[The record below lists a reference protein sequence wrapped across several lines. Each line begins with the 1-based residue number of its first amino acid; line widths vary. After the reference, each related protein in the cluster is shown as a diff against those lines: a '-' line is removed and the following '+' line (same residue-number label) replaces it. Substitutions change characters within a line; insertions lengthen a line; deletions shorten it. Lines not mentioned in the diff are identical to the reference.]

1 MFAMYDDDGLNFRS
15 TIDHL
20 YNLHEVTES
29 KPIKSS
35 TDKDKEKQGNENF
48 QDSLYRG
55 KITQE
60 AKDKYK
66 QVTNLDT
73 KVEIFHVEQVMS
85 HEVTTVSDAT
95 TIQECYELMEEKGV
109 QQLPVI
115 ADSALHLKGM
125 ITKHDILR
133 YLVDDIEYAS
143 SNMHKHIY
151 DITTKKILTTDPISD
166 IRRVA
171 KVMIDFNLNAIPVV
185 NGDDIVVGMVSRHDI
200 IKAVSTIP
208 HMQIWA

>member
-20 YNLHEVTES
+20 YNLQEVTAS
-29 KPIKSS
+29 KPIKNN
-35 TDKDKEKQGNENF
+35 TDGKNKQPFEDK
-48 QDSLYRG
+48 LYQG

-66 QVTNLDT
+66 QITNLDT
-73 KVEIFHVEQVMS
+73 KVEIFHVDEIMS
-85 HEVTTVSDAT
+85 HRVLTVNDSKT
-95 TIQECYELMEEKGV
+95 VMECYDLMQEHNL

-133 YLVDDIEYAS
+133 YLVDDVEYA
-143 SNMHKHIY
+143 NKNVHRHIS
-151 DITTKKILTTDPISD
+151 DISTKKIITTDPISD

-171 KVMIDFNLNAIPVV
+171 KVMIDFNINAIPVV
-185 NGDDIVVGMVSRHDI
+185 NSDDILVGMVTRHDI
-200 IKAVSTIP
+200 VKAVSNIP

>member
-20 YNLHEVTES
+20 YNLQEVTAS
-29 KPIKSS
+29 QPIKNN
-35 TDKDKEKQGNENF
+35 TDGKNKQPFEDK
-48 QDSLYRG
+48 LYQG

-66 QVTNLDT
+66 QITNLDT
-73 KVEIFHVEQVMS
+73 KVEIFHVEDVMS
-85 HEVTTVSDAT
+85 HRVLTVNDSKT
-95 TIQECYELMEEKGV
+95 VIECYELMEEHNL

-125 ITKHDILR
+125 ITKPDILR
-133 YLVDDIEYAS
+133 YLVEDIEYA
-143 SNMHKHIY
+143 NKNIHRHIS
-151 DITTKKILTTDPISD
+151 DITTKKIITTDPISD

-171 KVMIDFNLNAIPVV
+171 KVMIDFGINAIPVV
-185 NGDDIVVGMVSRHDI
+185 DGDDILVGMVTRHDI
-200 IKAVSTIP
+200 VKAVSNIP

>member
-20 YNLHEVTES
+20 YNLQEVTAS
-29 KPIKSS
+29 KAIKNN
-35 TDKDKEKQGNENF
+35 TDGKNKQTFDDKLF
-48 QDSLYRG
+48 QG
-55 KITQE
+55 KITEE

-66 QVTNLDT
+66 QITNLDT
-73 KVEIFHVEQVMS
+73 KVEIFHVEEIMS
-85 HEVTTVSDAT
+85 HRVITVNDSK
-95 TIQECYELMEEKGV
+95 TIKECYDLMQEYNI

-125 ITKHDILR
+125 ISKQDIIK
-133 YLVDDIEYAS
+133 YIVDDIEYAS
-143 SNMHKHIY
+143 QNIFKHIY
-151 DITTKKILTTDPISD
+151 DISTKKIITTDPISD

-185 NGDDIVVGMVSRHDI
+185 NGDDILVGIVSRNDI
-200 IKAVSTIP
+200 VKAVSNIP

>member
-20 YNLHEVTES
+20 YNLQEVTAS
-29 KPIKSS
+29 KPIKNN
-35 TDKDKEKQGNENF
+35 TDGKNKQSFEDK
-48 QDSLYRG
+48 LYQG

-73 KVEIFHVEQVMS
+73 KVEIFHVEEIMS
-85 HEVTTVSDAT
+85 HRVLTVNDSKT
-95 TIQECYELMEEKGV
+95 VIECYDLMQEHNL

-133 YLVDDIEYAS
+133 YLVDDIEYA
-143 SNMHKHIY
+143 NKNINRHIS
-151 DITTKKILTTDPISD
+151 DITTKKIITTDPISD

-171 KVMIDFNLNAIPVV
+171 KVMIDFNINAIPVV
-185 NGDDIVVGMVSRHDI
+185 NGEDILVGMVSRHDI
-200 IKAVSTIP
+200 VKAVSNIP

>member
-20 YNLHEVTES
+20 YNLQEVTAS
-29 KPIKSS
+29 KAIKNN
-35 TDKDKEKQGNENF
+35 TDGKNKQTFDDKLF
-48 QDSLYRG
+48 QG
-55 KITQE
+55 KITEE

-66 QVTNLDT
+66 QITNLDT
-73 KVEIFHVEQVMS
+73 KVEIFHVEEIMS
-85 HEVTTVSDAT
+85 HRVITVNDSK
-95 TIQECYELMEEKGV
+95 TIKECYDLMQEYNI

-125 ITKHDILR
+125 ISKQDIIK
-133 YLVDDIEYAS
+133 YIVDDIEYAS
-143 SNMHKHIY
+143 QNIFKHIY
-151 DITTKKILTTDPISD
+151 DISTKKIITTDPISD

-171 KVMIDFNLNAIPVV
+171 KVMIDFNINAIPVV
-185 NGDDIVVGMVSRHDI
+185 NSDDVVVGMVTRHDI
-200 IKAVSTIP
+200 VKAVSNIP

>member
-20 YNLHEVTES
+20 YNLQEVTAS
-29 KPIKSS
+29 QPIKNN
-35 TDKDKEKQGNENF
+35 TDGKNKQPFEDK
-48 QDSLYRG
+48 LYQG

-66 QVTNLDT
+66 QITNLDT
-73 KVEIFHVEQVMS
+73 KVEIFHVEDVMS
-85 HEVTTVSDAT
+85 HRVLTVNDSKT
-95 TIQECYELMEEKGV
+95 VIECYELMEEHNL

-125 ITKHDILR
+125 ITKPDILR
-133 YLVDDIEYAS
+133 YLVDDIEYA
-143 SNMHKHIY
+143 NKNIHRHIS
-151 DITTKKILTTDPISD
+151 DITTKKIITTDPISD

-171 KVMIDFNLNAIPVV
+171 KVMIDFGINAIPVV
-185 NGDDIVVGMVSRHDI
+185 DGDDILVGMVTRHDI
-200 IKAVSTIP
+200 VKAVSNIP

>member
-20 YNLHEVTES
+20 YNLHEVTAS
-29 KPIKSS
+29 KAIKNN
-35 TDKDKEKQGNENF
+35 TDGKNKQAFEDK
-48 QDSLYRG
+48 LYQG

-66 QVTNLDT
+66 QIANLDT
-73 KVEIFHVEQVMS
+73 KVEIFHVEEVMS
-85 HEVTTVSDAT
+85 HTVTTVNDSK
-95 TIQECYELMEEKGV
+95 TIKECYDLMQEYNV

-115 ADSALHLKGM
+115 ADSQLHLKGM
-125 ITKHDILR
+125 ITKHDILTH
-133 YLVDDIEYAS
+133 LIEDVEYAS
-143 SNMHKHIY
+143 HNINKHIY
-151 DITTKKILTTDPISD
+151 DISTKKIITTDPISD

-171 KVMIDFNLNAIPVV
+171 KVMIDFNLNSIPVV
-185 NGDDIVVGMVSRHDI
+185 DGDDILVGMISRHDI
-200 IKAVSTIP
+200 VKAVSNIP

>member
-20 YNLHEVTES
+20 YNLHEVTYSE
-29 KPIKSS
+29 PIKNN
-35 TDKDKEKQGNENF
+35 TDGKNKQAFEDK
-48 QDSLYRG
+48 LYQG

-66 QVTNLDT
+66 QITNLDT
-73 KVEIFHVEQVMS
+73 KVEIFHVEEIMS
-85 HEVTTVSDAT
+85 HHVTTVNDSIT
-95 TIQECYELMEEKGV
+95 VKECYDLMVEYNI
-109 QQLPVI
+109 QQLPII

-125 ITKHDILR
+125 ITKPDILR
-133 YLVDDIEYAS
+133 YLFDDIDYAAG
-143 SNMHKHIY
+143 NIHKHIY
-151 DITTKKILTTDPISD
+151 DISTKKIITTDPISD

-171 KVMIDFNLNAIPVV
+171 KVMLDFNLNAIPVV
-185 NGDDIVVGMVSRHDI
+185 NGDDILVGIVSRNDI
-200 IKAVSTIP
+200 VKAVSTIP

>member
-20 YNLHEVTES
+20 YNLQKVTTS
-29 KPIKSS
+29 QPIKNN
-35 TDKDKEKQGNENF
+35 TDGKNKQPFEDK
-48 QDSLYRG
+48 LYEG

-66 QVTNLDT
+66 QITNLDT
-73 KVEIFHVEQVMS
+73 KVEIFHVDEIMS
-85 HEVTTVSDAT
+85 HRVITVNDSKT
-95 TIQECYELMEEKGV
+95 VKECYDLMQEHNL

-133 YLVDDIEYAS
+133 FIVDDIEFANNNLHRQIS
-143 SNMHKHIY
+143 E
-151 DITTKKILTTDPISD
+151 ITTKKIITTDPISD

-171 KVMIDFNLNAIPVV
+171 KVMIDFSINAIPVV
-185 NGDDIVVGMVSRHDI
+185 NSDDVVVGMVTRHDI
-200 IKAVSTIP
+200 VKAVSNIP